1 MKNLI
6 KRLKRQAQ
14 AYIDF
19 RAQPA
24 ADINL
29 KTHKIITTIKEA
41 QEKQLAL
48 HAIYKDGSF
57 TGDLVKYDPK
67 NDKVILKNFQKKIT
81 TIRKKINDPTPLRLR
96 VVHFLIIITDYA
108 LTVLLE
114 PSLL

>member
-1 MKNLI
+1 MKILI

-19 RAQPA
+19 HAHPA
-24 ADINL
+24 TDINL

-67 NDKVILKNFQKKIT
+67 NNKLILKNFQKNIS
-81 TIRKKINDPTPLRLR
+81 TIIAISDINRLTLVPPTVRKSQELDKK
-96 VVHFLIIITDYA
+96 
-108 LTVLLE
+108 
-114 PSLL
+114 

>member
-67 NDKVILKNFQKKIT
+67 NNKLNPQKLPKEYLNNHRYQRYQSFDIGT
-81 TIRKKINDPTPLRLR
+81 TNCP
-96 VVHFLIIITDYA
+96 
-108 LTVLLE
+108 
-114 PSLL
+114 

>member
-67 NDKVILKNFQKKIT
+67 NDKLILKNFQKNIST
-81 TIRKKINDPTPLRLR
+81 
-96 VVHFLIIITDYA
+96 IITISDINR
-108 LTVLLE
+108 LTLVPPTVRKSQELDKK
-114 PSLL
+114 

>member
-19 RAQPA
+19 HAQPA

-41 QEKQLAL
+41 QEKAISAPCYL
-48 HAIYKDGSF
+48 HKDGSF

-67 NDKVILKNFQKKIT
+67 NNKLILKTSKRISQQSCYQRYQSFDIGT
-81 TIRKKINDPTPLRLR
+81 TNCP
-96 VVHFLIIITDYA
+96 
-108 LTVLLE
+108 
-114 PSLL
+114 

>member
-19 RAQPA
+19 HAQPA
-24 ADINL
+24 TDINL

-48 HAIYKDGSF
+48 HAIYEDGSF

-67 NDKVILKNFQKKIT
+67 NNKLILKNFQKNIS
-81 TIRKKINDPTPLRLR
+81 TIIAISDINRLTLVPPTVRKSQELDKK
-96 VVHFLIIITDYA
+96 
-108 LTVLLE
+108 
-114 PSLL
+114 

>member
-19 RAQPA
+19 HAQPA

-48 HAIYKDGSF
+48 HAIYTK
-57 TGDLVKYDPK
+57 TAVLQ
-67 NDKVILKNFQKKIT
+67 VIWSNTTQK
-81 TIRKKINDPTPLRLR
+81 
-96 VVHFLIIITDYA
+96 
-108 LTVLLE
+108 
-114 PSLL
+114 

>member
-67 NDKVILKNFQKKIT
+67 NNKLILKNFQKNIS
-81 TIRKKINDPTPLRLR
+81 TIMLSAISIVCTLVPPTVRKSQELDKNERPYLRHY
-96 VVHFLIIITDYA
+96 V
-108 LTVLLE
+108 
-114 PSLL
+114 

>member
-67 NDKVILKNFQKKIT
+67 NSKRISQQS
-81 TIRKKINDPTPLRLR
+81 
-96 VVHFLIIITDYA
+96 
-108 LTVLLE
+108 
-114 PSLL
+114 SLSAISIV